1 MFCYLS
7 IWASHPNQ
15 KKVAYQNT
23 SGESEKPAA
32 QASDSRVPIE
42 NNSSG
47 KSQLSQKERYNNSVK
62 KGKGK
67 GKPRKNPKN
76 KDFKNK
82 FVQPSEDLF
91 SNHDIE
97 IESKNINLTVDCL
110 KEFGRT
116 KGLHKTYEFSTRFE
130 SKIIIEEQRIKRE
143 IVTDWKTGK
152 TVRASLNII
161 GPKKYKITW
170 PMLTW
175 VVEYVVKF
183 CIPIDRISKI
193 LSLKKKRFSSG
204 RICGYLQLAAKI
216 LLPIYL
222 YLAELL
228 AESEVL
234 YGDDSR
240 CKTLE
245 IKKKIEENILGTED
259 DKTHEL
265 VEKVSELLPRF
276 SKVKNGERIKKQV
289 SISTVIGKSD
299 PFDCRS
305 TIYFY
310 RSHVGDLGNLFAH
323 LLAMRRPRNRKIKLV
338 TDLLAA
344 NKPDEWTAKKFEIEY
359 FGCAAH
365 ARRPFYRYRE
375 RDPDLCY
382 FMLRAFALLA
392 RVEDK
397 IEDSG
402 NTAKNIIYHRQKFS
416 KIIWKIIHKKCLETI
431 SGKKWFPGSSLYDAA
446 EYIIKHYIKLTK
458 YLHNPEINPNNNI
471 SERVLRSDKI
481 MQVSSKFRVTEK
493 GRVIID
499 ILRTIIMTCSAAE
512 VSVKSYLLYVFKNST
527 DASKNPQNYTPFAFA
542 KRSIEKN
549 DLKSA

>member
-1 MFCYLS
+1 M
-7 IWASHPNQ
+7 
-15 KKVAYQNT
+15 
-23 SGESEKPAA
+23 
-32 QASDSRVPIE
+32 
-42 NNSSG
+42 
-47 KSQLSQKERYNNSVK
+47 
-62 KGKGK
+62 
-67 GKPRKNPKN
+67 
-76 KDFKNK
+76 
-82 FVQPSEDLF
+82 
-91 SNHDIE
+91 
-97 IESKNINLTVDCL
+97 
-110 KEFGRT
+110 
-116 KGLHKTYEFSTRFE
+116 HKTYEFSKRYE

-152 TVRASLNII
+152 TVRASLNTI

-170 PMLTW
+170 PMLAW
-175 VVEYVVKF
+175 IVEYVVKF

-193 LSLKKKRFSSG
+193 LSLKGKSFSSG
-204 RICGYLQLAAKI
+204 RICSYLQLAAKI

-245 IKKKIEENILGTED
+245 IRKKIEENTLGTGD

-265 VEKVSELLPRF
+265 VDEVSEILPRY
-276 SKVKNGERIKKQV
+276 SRVKNGERIKRQA

-310 RSHVGDLGNLFAH
+310 RSHVGDLGNLLAH
-323 LLAMRRPRNRKIKLV
+323 LFAMRRPKNRRIKLV

-344 NKPDEWTAKKFEIEY
+344 NKPDEWIAKKFEIEF
-359 FGCAAH
+359 FGCTAH

-382 FMLRAFALLA
+382 FMLRAFAILA

-402 NTAKNIIYHRQKFS
+402 NTEKNIIYHRQKYS
-416 KIIWKIIHKKCLETI
+416 KVIWKIIHKKCLEI
-431 SGKKWFPGSSLYDAA
+431 MNGKKWPPGSNLYEAA
-446 EYIIKHYIKLTK
+446 EYIIKHYKKLTK
-458 YLHNPEINPNNNI
+458 YLYNAEINPNNNI

-481 MQVSSKFRVTEK
+481 MQVASKFRVTEK

-499 ILRTIIMTCSAAE
+499 ILRTIVMTCSAAE
-512 VSVKSYLLYVFKNST
+512 VPVKDYLLYVFKNSR
-527 DASKNPQNYTPFAFA
+527 DATKNPQNYTPFAFA
-542 KRSIEKN
+542 KRSCKKN